1 MDPQAYAAAFKRTFY
16 TSEGAIGIDDADRVK
31 ARAFWDE
38 WHWFIALLVGVDVPP
53 LPVDLNADEQW
64 ERELL
69 HFYAFALTTHERIEQ
84 VLARNRR
91 GTKRARKPS
100 AEESVQQ

>member
-16 TSEGAIGIDDADRVK
+16 TSEGAIGIDDADRVR

-38 WHWFIALLVGVDVPP
+38 WHLFVTLITAVDVPP
-53 LPVDLNADEQW
+53 LPADLNADEQW

-69 HFYAFALTTHERIEQ
+69 QLYA
-84 VLARNRR
+84 LARTAHVRVKQVMARERR

-100 AEESVQQ
+100 AEESVQK